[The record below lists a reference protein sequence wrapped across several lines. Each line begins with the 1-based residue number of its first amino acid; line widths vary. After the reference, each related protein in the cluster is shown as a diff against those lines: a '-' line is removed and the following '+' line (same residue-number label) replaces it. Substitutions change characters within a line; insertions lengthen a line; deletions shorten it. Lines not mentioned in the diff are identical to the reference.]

1 MNQGKN
7 LNKGEEKGGFMS
19 KMNVP
24 FLKVSFE
31 ILFSKLLLKSLHLSA
46 LTFQFSSLLWSNEI
60 VLVRICSSSE
70 VQMFNIIWFKN
81 SSISA
86 LYLVNCN

>member
-1 MNQGKN
+1 MNQVKN

-19 KMNVP
+19 KTSMP
-24 FLKVSFE
+24 FLKVSFK

-46 LTFQFSSLLWSNEI
+46 LKFQFYSLLWSNEI
-60 VLVRICSSSE
+60 VLIRICSTSE
-70 VQMFNIIWFKN
+70 AQMFNIIWSKN
-81 SSISA
+81 LSISA